1 MSIHPEL
8 LASLTPMVK
17 SYADEL
23 VALRR
28 DIHAHPELSWQEE
41 RTTGLVRDRL
51 LAAGS
56 SRAYCRLA
64 PD

>member
-1 MSIHPEL
+1 
-8 LASLTPMVK
+8 MVK

-41 RTTGLVRDRL
+41 RTTGVVRDRL
-51 LAAGS
+51 LAAGLKP
-56 SRAYCRLA
+56 RACCPRA